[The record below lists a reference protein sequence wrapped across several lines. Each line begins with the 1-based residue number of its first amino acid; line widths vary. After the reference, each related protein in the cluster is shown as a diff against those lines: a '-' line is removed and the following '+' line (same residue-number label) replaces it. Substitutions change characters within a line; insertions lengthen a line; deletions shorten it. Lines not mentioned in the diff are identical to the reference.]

1 MNDQELR
8 ALVRA
13 AVERHLGPQA
23 TGGRLQA
30 AGIGRQQES
39 SLLPVAGYPQPDA
52 SHYVYVTLT
61 NPGDACVIEP
71 SVPCNHCNYCKSH
84 GH

>member
-13 AVERHLGPQA
+13 AVERHLGPRA
-23 TGGRLQA
+23 TGGGLQPEPFPQPA
-30 AGIGRQQES
+30 ARS
-39 SLLPVAGYPQPDA
+39 PQPDP
-52 SHYVYVTLT
+52 SHYVYLALT
-61 NPGDACVIEP
+61 NATDACVIEP

>member
-13 AVERHLGPQA
+13 AVERHLGQA
-23 TGGRLQA
+23 TGHGLPATGPVQPAIPYLPPA
-30 AGIGRQQES
+30 AR
-39 SLLPVAGYPQPDA
+39 SLQPDA
-52 SHYVYVTLT
+52 SHYVYVSLT
-61 NPGDACVIEP
+61 NVSDACVIEP
-71 SVPCNHCNYCKSH
+71 NVPCTHCNYCKSH

>member
-13 AVERHLGPQA
+13 AVERHLRPQA
-23 TGGRLQA
+23 TDGGVPAR
-30 AGIGRQQES
+30 S
-39 SLLPVAGYPQPDA
+39 PQPDA
-52 SHYVYVTLT
+52 SHYVYVSLT
-61 NPGDACVIEP
+61 NVGDACVIEP

>member
-13 AVERHLGPQA
+13 AVERHLG
-23 TGGRLQA
+23 LQA
-30 AGIGRQQES
+30 ADSRLQVDS
-39 SLLPVAGYPQPDA
+39 VPPATPYPQPAARRLQPDP
-52 SHYVYVTLT
+52 SHYVYLALT
-61 NPGDACVIEP
+61 NATDACVIEP